1 MAIAADYFAGLKRA
15 TAVYDFTTGDE
26 NMFFDRISLI
36 KLTANSFHQRGIE
49 TDFVILI
56 HGPSTKFVTQSQDG
70 TKFDGQVVARLAEI
84 HALMTELDESGDAR
98 IVTCGIAMGRHLVGK
113 GNLMAFTVVEENVS
127 EISIAL
133 QNKGYAYMQVDLMAE
148 NPAKAS

>member
-1 MAIAADYFAGLKRA
+1 MVASPDYFAGLRRA

-36 KLTANSFHQRGIE
+36 RLTAKNFHRREIE

-56 HGPSTKFVTQSQDG
+56 HGPSTKFVTRSQSG
-70 TKFDGQVVARLAEI
+70 TKFDGEAIARLPEI
-84 HALMTELDESGDAR
+84 HALMKDLGESGDAR

-113 GNLMAFTVVEENVS
+113 DNLMPFTLVEENVA

-133 QNKGYAYMQVDLMAE
+133 QNKGYAYMQVDLMAA
-148 NPAKAS
+148 NPVKAA